1 MCRIL
6 KEWFFLRPNF
16 MKLFYKVDSEFV
28 QIWKNNYA
36 NYTAIV
42 CWKLLAQWA
51 EHKYTEILG
60 LVRKINAVFL
70 A

>member
-1 MCRIL
+1 
-6 KEWFFLRPNF
+6 

-42 CWKLLAQWA
+42 CWKLLAQ
-51 EHKYTEILG
+51 
-60 LVRKINAVFL
+60 
-70 A
+70 